1 MIASAQER
9 TMPTPKSLAMRRLD
23 AARVPYDVLAYPTEI
38 RDAAEVA
45 AHLGVPP
52 SQVYKTLVVQ
62 RAAGRPLLVLLAADR
77 QVDLKGL
84 AAALGEKKL
93 QLAAHRDAERLTG
106 LQVGG
111 ISALAVR
118 DGAFDV
124 VVDSAAGALD
134 GICVSAGQRGLNVRV
149 AVDALV
155 RLTGARFVDAAAS
168 GESTSAEPT
177 STETSSIGTGGAR
190 PNDS

>member
-1 MIASAQER
+1 MIAAGKER
-9 TMPTPKSLAMRRLD
+9 TMPTPKTLAMRRLD
-23 AARVPYDVLAYPTEI
+23 AARIPYDVLAYPNTL

-45 AHLGVPP
+45 AHLGVPTTT
-52 SQVYKTLVVQ
+52 VYKTLVVE
-62 RAAGRPLLVLLAADR
+62 RTAGKPLLVLVAADR
-77 QVDLKGL
+77 QLDLKHL
-84 AAALGEKKL
+84 ATALGEKKL

-124 VVDSAAGALD
+124 VVDGAAGALEHV
-134 GICVSAGQRGLNVRV
+134 CVSAGQRGLNVRV

-155 RLTGARFVDAAAS
+155 RLTGARFVDAAAD
-168 GESTSAEPT
+168 TTP
-177 STETSSIGTGGAR
+177 R
-190 PNDS
+190 PFSDQ